1 MHSRRYQDLKVWQIA
16 VDLAVETYGCTARFP
31 SEERFGLTAQA
42 RRAAVSIP
50 CNIAE
55 GQGRGHRGA
64 FVNHLSISRGSLQE
78 LETLFVI
85 AERLDY
91 ADAGTLETPWEKCGH
106 IGRMLTQLRRSI
118 IR

>member
-1 MHSRRYQDLKVWQIA
+1 MYR
-16 VDLAVETYGCTARFP
+16 RFP
-31 SEERFGLTAQA
+31 KEERFGLISQA

-55 GQGRGHRGA
+55 GQGRGHAGA
-64 FVNHLSISRGSLQE
+64 FLNHLSIGRGSLQE

-85 AERLDY
+85 AERLRYTDPER
-91 ADAGTLETPWEKCGH
+91 LENPWELCDH
-106 IGRMLTQLRRSI
+106 VGRMLTQLRRSI